1 MIFPVLRSRIEKRR
15 YVVGVRIDRTQVA
28 SFADVAEDACQS
40 EIRQSCWATVLV
52 SNHMLGLVAGDGI
65 ILMNEAIL
73 TSVASSSNDLSAQI
87 GRRPGSHGFFF

>member
-1 MIFPVLRSRIEKRR
+1 MIISVLRSRIEERR
-15 YVVGVRIDRTQVA
+15 YVVRFGISRAQVTSLA
-28 SFADVAEDACQS
+28 NVAENVCQR
-40 EIRQSCWATVLV
+40 EILQTCWTTVLV
-52 SNHMLGLVAGDGI
+52 SNHMIGLVAGDGI